1 MLGRMS
7 EPKPTSERDALRIQL
22 GLSVADLT
30 RRAGISVDTARKILN
45 GQDVRATKVR
55 AVDDALAR
63 AAQEA
68 GIDASIVTPRAWTDG
83 RMSHAH
89 ELAEDNLMEF
99 EVGGNFGVS
108 VVVRGPVANHA
119 ELEDAVLKLI
129 QGMNASSAPKRTD

>member
-1 MLGRMS
+1 MN
-7 EPKPTSERDALRIQL
+7 EPTPMSERDALRIQL

-30 RRAGISVDTARKILN
+30 RRAGISVDTVRKILN
-45 GQDVRATKVR
+45 GQEGQATKVR
-55 AVDDALAR
+55 AVDDALTR

-68 GIDASIVTPRAWTDG
+68 GIDAAIVTPRPRLDG
-83 RMSHAH
+83 RAH

-129 QGMNASSAPKRTD
+129 QGMNAASAPKRTD